1 LRSKATTPIRRSRHP
16 WRCSS
21 NVIPFVVVA
30 AWGCTIFRRARWA
43 RAARL
48 VALGLLGELFTI
60 AGGFQYGWNS
70 GVRPSD
76 ASPFLFG
83 CGVLILLSQSGT
95 FLLAALGNESGM
107 P

>member
-1 LRSKATTPIRRSRHP
+1 
-16 WRCSS
+16 
-21 NVIPFVVVA
+21 
-30 AWGCTIFRRARWA
+30 
-43 RAARL
+43 
-48 VALGLLGELFTI
+48 
-60 AGGFQYGWNS
+60 
-70 GVRPSD
+70 VRPSD